1 MATAHRRAAA
11 RAGAAPGR
19 AAIAALAI
27 GNAGLWAAFFGPI
40 ELLLAQQAAAIA
52 PADKVA
58 VLGGVSAAGAGV
70 AMLANPLFGALSDR
84 TRGRL
89 GRRRPW
95 ILTGATGGAASLV
108 LLAQA
113 RDVAG
118 MVMGWCLAQAALNAM
133 FTALVAVIA
142 DRVPPDRR
150 GAVGAW
156 LALAQTGGVVGG
168 VAIASAAPDYAHG
181 YLACAAA
188 VLAGALPCLAIG
200 DAGPLPPREPGHDGD
215 ARSRPG
221 SIPADHRPAWRSP
234 DARWAWLVRFLLN
247 LTSALG
253 LLYLLY
259 FLTDVVHRPAAAG
272 DVLALTIVY
281 VAAMTLVLLP
291 AGFASDRIGRRRP
304 FVVAAG
310 AVAGTGMALL
320 ALVPHWDAVR
330 VGVALIGA
338 GFGLYTAV
346 DVAIVTQVL
355 PRAADAARDLG
366 LFNIANSLPQV
377 LAPALAGLLV
387 GGFGY
392 PVLYGVGAVLALA
405 AAVAVGRIAAVG

>member
-1 MATAHRRAAA
+1 MATPHGQAAA
-11 RAGAAPGR
+11 RTAPAAGWAM
-19 AAIAALAI
+19 IAALAI

-58 VLGGVSAAGAGV
+58 VLGVVSAAGAGV
-70 AMLANPLFGALSDR
+70 AMVANPLFGALSDR

-95 ILTGATGGAASLV
+95 MLAGAAGGAASLV

-150 GAVGAW
+150 GTVGAW
-156 LALAQTGGVVGG
+156 LALAQTGGVIGG
-168 VAIASAAPDYAHG
+168 VALAGAAPDYADG

-200 DAGPLPPREPGHDGD
+200 DAGLRPPHDP
-215 ARSRPG
+215 RPG
-221 SIPADHRPAWRSP
+221 RDAHSQHESIPADHLPAWRSR

-259 FLTDVVHRPAAAG
+259 FLTDGVHRPAPAG
-272 DVLALTIVY
+272 DVLHLTIVY
-281 VAAMTLVLLP
+281 VAAMTLMLLP

-310 AVAGTGMALL
+310 VVTGTGMALL
-320 ALVPHWDAVR
+320 ALMPHWDAVLA
-330 VGVALIGA
+330 GVALIGA

-405 AAVAVGRIAAVG
+405 AAAAVGRIAKVG